1 MERPPFM
8 HTSAGLVGEFYQL
21 VLAATYHGDGLW
33 GDATFDLYAR
43 GMPATWGY
51 MVSAGLEPVL
61 QMLEGFAFSEAEVSA
76 LQAQPAFA
84 RVPSAFFE
92 ALRRLRFDGEVMAVP
107 EGTPMFPNE
116 PLLRIT
122 APLWVVTLL
131 ETRLIQ
137 VMGFSTAVATRA
149 ARLVDA
155 AEGRAVYDFG
165 SRRCAGG
172 ESSLLAARAAWL
184 GGVAGTTNGHAIVSL
199 GVPAFGTMSDTFLAS
214 YPADRTAYDAFRVH
228 FPTLGHYT
236 LPDDDPLDGVL
247 RFTRFHDEVKLVR
260 IDHDDLGALSRSV
273 RASLDASGMR
283 EAKILGSGHL
293 DEVSIGKLV
302 RAGAP
307 IDMFAV
313 GRALG
318 GTSEA
323 GMRLAFRLAEL
334 QRGVGFGPVTRPGS
348 SAYPGRKQVVRFA
361 DHDLLCL
368 ESEAGAFVRTGW
380 PLLGKVMAGGR
391 RVGAPDT
398 LNAARDRRA
407 AMVAGLPTGLRAIP
421 ATSTRELRISDRLA
435 HLTLAG

>member
-1 MERPPFM
+1 M
-8 HTSAGLVGEFYQL
+8 HSSAGLVGEFYQL

-43 GMPATWGY
+43 GMPSSWGY
-51 MVSAGLEPVL
+51 MVAAGLEPVL
-61 QMLEGFAFSEAEVSA
+61 QMLEGFAFSEAEVAA
-76 LQAQPAFA
+76 LQALPPFA
-84 RVPSAFFE
+84 RVPGAFFD
-92 ALRRLRFDGEVMAVP
+92 ALRRLRFEGEVMAVP

-137 VMGFSTAVATRA
+137 IVGFSTAVATRA
-149 ARLVDA
+149 ARLVDV

-172 ESSLLAARAAWL
+172 ESSLLAARSAWI
-184 GGVAGTTNGHAIVSL
+184 GGVAGTTNANAIVSP

-214 YPADRTAYDAFRVH
+214 YPADRAAYDAFRVR

-247 RFTRFHDEVKLVR
+247 RFARFHDEVRLVR
-260 IDHDDLGALSRSV
+260 IDHDDLAGLSRSV
-273 RASLDASGMR
+273 RASLDAGGMR
-283 EAKILGSGHL
+283 DTRILGSGHL
-293 DEVSIGKLV
+293 DEAAIARLV
-302 RAGAP
+302 RSGAP

-318 GTSEA
+318 GMTED

-334 QRGVGFGPVTRPGS
+334 QRGVGSAPVTRPGS

-368 ESEAGAFVRTGW
+368 EAEASAYSRSGW
-380 PLLGKVMAGGR
+380 PLLRAFMTGGAR
-391 RVGAPDT
+391 TGAAEPLT
-398 LNAARDRRA
+398 STRDRRA
-407 AMVAGLPTGLRAIP
+407 AMVAALPPGLRGIQ
-421 ATSTRELRISDRLA
+421 ATDTREVRISDRLA